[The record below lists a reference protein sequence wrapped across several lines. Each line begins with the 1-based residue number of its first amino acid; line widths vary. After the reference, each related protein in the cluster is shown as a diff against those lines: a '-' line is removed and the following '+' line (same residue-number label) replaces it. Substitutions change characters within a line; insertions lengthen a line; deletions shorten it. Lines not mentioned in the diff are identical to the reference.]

1 MTLPQLS
8 PMLPG
13 TTLGTSSQ
21 PQFTCQLLQALG
33 ALRRLGWQEPG
44 KLEGISRQ
52 ARCHQRCKDR
62 RGTCT
67 ALKPLMHT
75 RDYQQCPLEKPIMV
89 SPR

>member
-44 KLEGISRQ
+44 KLER
-52 ARCHQRCKDR
+52 HQSASQMPP
-62 RGTCT
+62 
-67 ALKPLMHT
+67 ALQGPP
-75 RDYQQCPLEKPIMV
+75 RDLHSTEATDAY
-89 SPR
+89 